1 MTEKQSE
8 HEKAGKEEEEEHTRK
23 NASDRPTGRP
33 SDPGN
38 RRMPHRSGGGE
49 AGGRRVPR
57 KGREEGRPTS
67 FRLWAR
73 SCRKRTKERIGRGL

>member
-8 HEKAGKEEEEEHTRK
+8 HEKAGKEEEEHTRK
-23 NASDRPTGRP
+23 NASDRP